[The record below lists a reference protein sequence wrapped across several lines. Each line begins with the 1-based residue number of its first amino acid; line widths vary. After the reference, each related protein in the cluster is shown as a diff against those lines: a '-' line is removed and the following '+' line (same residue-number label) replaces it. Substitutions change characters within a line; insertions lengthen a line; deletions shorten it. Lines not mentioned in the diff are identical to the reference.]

1 MRAKQIKRERQRG
14 LKNAE
19 RAERVEIRD
28 KKQRWESARKE
39 ESEQREARRRH
50 LELRCLQ
57 VQLERA
63 EEIVR

>member
-1 MRAKQIKRERQRG
+1 V
-14 LKNAE
+14 E
-19 RAERVEIRD
+19 RAEKVEFRD
-28 KKQRWESARKE
+28 KQKRWESARKE
-39 ESEQREARRRH
+39 EIEQREARRRH

>member
-1 MRAKQIKRERQRG
+1 M
-14 LKNAE
+14 E
-19 RAERVEIRD
+19 RAEKVEFRD
-28 KKQRWESARKE
+28 KQKRWESARKE
-39 ESEQREARRRH
+39 EIEQREARRRH

>member
-1 MRAKQIKRERQRG
+1 VRARQIKRERRIG
-14 LKNAE
+14 LKNVE
-19 RAERVEIRD
+19 RAEKVEFRD
-28 KKQRWESARKE
+28 KQKRWESARKE
-39 ESEQREARRRH
+39 EIEQREARRRH